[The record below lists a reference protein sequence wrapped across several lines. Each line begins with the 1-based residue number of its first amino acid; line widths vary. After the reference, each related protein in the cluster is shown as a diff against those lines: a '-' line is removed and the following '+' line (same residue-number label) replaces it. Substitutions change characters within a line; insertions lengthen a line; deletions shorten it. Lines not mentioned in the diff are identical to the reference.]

1 MREVREGTEAEAM
14 AGTVEEA
21 ASGLSP
27 WLTDMSMGQSDGGD
41 PSVEVL
47 SSYVTLL
54 RVKVIKTNTQ
64 CLYTCLAH

>member
-27 WLTDMSMGQSDGGD
+27 WLTDMSTGQSDGGN

-54 RVKVIKTNTQ
+54 VSR
-64 CLYTCLAH
+64 L